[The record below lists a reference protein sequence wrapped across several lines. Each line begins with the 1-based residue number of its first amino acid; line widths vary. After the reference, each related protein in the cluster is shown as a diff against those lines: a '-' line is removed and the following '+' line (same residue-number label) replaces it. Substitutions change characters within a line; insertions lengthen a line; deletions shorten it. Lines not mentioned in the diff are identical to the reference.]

1 MLTVCQRPRVKRMQ
15 GGREPGAVGHAL
27 APCSQASHRGVWIS
41 PGKGLGSLARVR
53 LALVGS
59 EGRLG
64 HGEWLVGPADM
75 DEEADEDESNHEE
88 WVK

>member
-1 MLTVCQRPRVKRMQ
+1 
-15 GGREPGAVGHAL
+15 
-27 APCSQASHRGVWIS
+27 
-41 PGKGLGSLARVR
+41 